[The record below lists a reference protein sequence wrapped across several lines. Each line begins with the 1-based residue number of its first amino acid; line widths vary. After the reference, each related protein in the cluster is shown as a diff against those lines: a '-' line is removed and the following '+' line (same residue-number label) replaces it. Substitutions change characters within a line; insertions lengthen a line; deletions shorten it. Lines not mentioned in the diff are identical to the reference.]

1 MWVEP
6 PLVEQI
12 FIIDS
17 QRCEKHL
24 KCLEVPSDK
33 FNSRCR
39 QEQEWAVE
47 SAPTLVNVPHCIALL
62 TTLQCTAQH
71 TAVHCS
77 MLLNADQKQKPYNC
91 NPCRQIQF
99 DAGVV

>member
-1 MWVEP
+1 MVDWAAIRSDWQVLKWILLEADMWVEP

-24 KCLEVPSDK
+24 VPSDNLVLDNDNEN
-33 FNSRCR
+33 FSGR

-47 SAPTLVNVPHCIALL
+47 SVPTLVNLPSP
-62 TTLQCTAQH
+62 QC
-71 TAVHCS
+71 
-77 MLLNADQKQKPYNC
+77 
-91 NPCRQIQF
+91 
-99 DAGVV
+99 